1 MKPGRWRIGAS
12 RSCGLVARGSR
23 ATGTKLAWPTR
34 LSVAIALGLAL
45 SACGLLRPQ
54 AGPGEVIFQDDFSR
68 SDSGWDRYQDPSYS
82 SDYLEGTYRI
92 HVLSPLTDAWANPDL
107 EVSDA
112 RIEVDAAKVSGPD
125 NNVYG
130 LLCRFQDY
138 RNYYFFLISS
148 DGYAGIG
155 LNKDGQR
162 RLLSDDSLLPSEAV
176 LQGSLWNHIRADC
189 DGFTLRLYV
198 NGQLVAETRAA
209 EWSSGD
215 VGLIVGTYELA
226 GSEVL
231 FDNFSVVRPG
241 GS

>member
-1 MKPGRWRIGAS
+1 MKARWLTAAAFS
-12 RSCGLVARGSR
+12 
-23 ATGTKLAWPTR
+23 
-34 LSVAIALGLAL
+34 LSLG
-45 SACGLLRPQ
+45 ACGLLRPQ

-68 SDSGWDRYQDPSYS
+68 TDSGWDRYQDPSYS

-92 HVLSPLTDAWANPDL
+92 HVLTAQTDAWANPDL
-107 EVSDA
+107 DISDA
-112 RIEVDAAKVSGPD
+112 RIEVDAAKVGGPD
-125 NNVYG
+125 DNVYG
-130 LLCRFQDY
+130 LLCRFQDHS
-138 RNYYFFLISS
+138 NYYFFLVSS

-176 LQGSLWNHIRADC
+176 LQGNLWNHIRADC

-215 VGLIVGTYELA
+215 VGMIVGTYDLA
-226 GSEVL
+226 GAEVL
-231 FDNFSVVRPG
+231 FDNFSVVRPDG
-241 GS
+241 